1 MFSVVCL
8 GFVLFS
14 FFKIVLVGWD
24 FIGYNLSEEN
34 YMDGFVIIIKNVFC
48 EVLAVFSFDLV
59 YKEQTLTILILEE
72 NEK

>member
-14 FFKIVLVGWD
+14 FFKIILVGWY

-59 YKEQTLTILILEE
+59 YMEQTLTILILEE